1 MKQNRIPVKGTFWQS
16 AHYAYYMY
24 IFITY
29 IHVLFKKQYK
39 TYWLDLM
46 RILILINSLYGTK
59 FRSKITNSKISK
71 NFSYK
76 KRNMSSTFNKTYLIS
91 ETISS
96 FFFNM
101 QVNKLKF
108 GFKRVSY

>member
-1 MKQNRIPVKGTFWQS
+1 
-16 AHYAYYMY
+16 MY
-24 IFITY
+24 IFI
-29 IHVLFKKQYK
+29 INIRNVLSKQYK

-76 KRNMSSTFNKTYLIS
+76 KRSMSSTF
-91 ETISS
+91 
-96 FFFNM
+96 
-101 QVNKLKF
+101 
-108 GFKRVSY
+108 

>member
-1 MKQNRIPVKGTFWQS
+1 
-16 AHYAYYMY
+16 MY
-24 IFITY
+24 IFIIY
-29 IHVLFKKQYK
+29 IHVLFKKINVLSEQYK

-76 KRNMSSTFNKTYLIS
+76 KKEQVIKILKTYQIS
-91 ETISS
+91 EIY
-96 FFFNM
+96 FFNM
-101 QVNKLKF
+101 HVNKLKF
-108 GFKRVSY
+108 GFKHVSY

>member
-1 MKQNRIPVKGTFWQS
+1 
-16 AHYAYYMY
+16 MY
-24 IFITY
+24 IFI
-29 IHVLFKKQYK
+29 INIRNVLSKQYK

-76 KRNMSSTFNKTYLIS
+76 KRNMSSTF
-91 ETISS
+91 
-96 FFFNM
+96 
-101 QVNKLKF
+101 
-108 GFKRVSY
+108 